1 MPLAV
6 VGLTTYTVSEIL
18 NSESFYR
25 MALLKKINQ
34 IPSALVGAIE
44 SFEVVVNRNSALDQ
58 QATDELD
65 MPTGSQI
72 VKISRHMKEFI
83 PRTSTIL
90 QANDILYIQADSE
103 MLHQTMAYI
112 EHLNTHNVKK

>member
-1 MPLAV
+1 M
-6 VGLTTYTVSEIL
+6 
-18 NSESFYR
+18 
-25 MALLKKINQ
+25 
-34 IPSALVGAIE
+34 
-44 SFEVVVNRNSALDQ
+44 VNRNSALDQ